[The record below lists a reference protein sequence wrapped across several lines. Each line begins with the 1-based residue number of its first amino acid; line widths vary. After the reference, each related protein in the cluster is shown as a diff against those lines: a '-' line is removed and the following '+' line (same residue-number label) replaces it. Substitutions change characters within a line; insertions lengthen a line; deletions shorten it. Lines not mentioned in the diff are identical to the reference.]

1 MKIRAP
7 KAQNHSKVERN
18 RKMQKID
25 IFEKFLKMKIYIK
38 TKGKIQEN
46 NKKNINFK

>member
-7 KAQNHSKVERN
+7 KVQNHSKVERN

-25 IFEKFLKMKIYIK
+25 IFKKFLKMKVCIK
-38 TKGKIQEN
+38 IKQKIQEN
-46 NKKNINFK
+46 SKKHSDFE